1 MTEKE
6 MMEKYA
12 LMEEEWD
19 RLEALDPEDE
29 EPYWDE
35 PSWDLDEGFDP
46 YEGCYTWDC

>member
-19 RLEALDPEDE
+19 RLESLDSE
-29 EPYWDE
+29 EVDWEEVYSDWNLE
-35 PSWDLDEGFDP
+35 EGFDP